1 MSIFIHKDSRVVVQG
16 VTGKEGAFWAK
27 HMKDMGTQVVFGVT
41 PGKEGQDV
49 DGIPVYHSVRRGIK
63 DHPADV
69 AMLFVPP
76 KFTKDAVFEALDAGI
91 KKICT
96 IADGIPLHEAI
107 QIRRAALS
115 CGAMVVG
122 GNTSGIISV
131 GEAMLGTIPY
141 WIDRVYKKGHVGV
154 MTRSGSLTNEVT
166 AEIVKGGFGVT
177 TLIGVGG
184 DPVPGTR
191 FAELLPL
198 YEADPD
204 THAVVIIGE
213 LGGTGATFIVP
224 IIFLLFMRSKQLKA
238 VGKASVVPVMFA
250 VNEPLLFAAPI
261 ILNPYFLIPFLFAP
275 VANVLIGKFF
285 IDFLGMNGFIYAMP
299 WALPG
304 PIGTFIDTN
313 FQPISLV
320 LVVVLL
326 VVDFLIY
333 YPFCKAYDNVLCKQE
348 AETLAEEEAEETKA
362 VKTAAAP
369 AVEAPVVETASATE
383 ASAAP
388 SALKGKDLRVLVLCA
403 GAGTSALLAN
413 ALKEGADEL
422 GIDITANAGAYGSHY
437 AIMDQYNVIVLA
449 PQVRTY
455 YNEMKADTDRLGITL
470 LSPKG
475 KQYIDLTK
483 DPKGAVAWI
492 EENLEA

>member
-1 MSIFIHKDSRVVVQG
+1 
-16 VTGKEGAFWAK
+16 
-27 HMKDMGTQVVFGVT
+27 
-41 PGKEGQDV
+41 
-49 DGIPVYHSVRRGIK
+49 
-63 DHPADV
+63 
-69 AMLFVPP
+69 MLFVPP

-213 LGGTGATFIVP
+213 LGGTMEEEVAEAMEAKAFTKPLVAFMGGRTAPEGKRMATQAP
-224 IIFLLFMRSKQLKA
+224 SSPAARHREGQDRSHRQGRRQVAKRPSEVARFKGIPRIT
-238 VGKASVVPVMFA
+238 GKAG
-250 VNEPLLFAAPI
+250 
-261 ILNPYFLIPFLFAP
+261 
-275 VANVLIGKFF
+275 VL
-285 IDFLGMNGFIYAMP
+285 
-299 WALPG
+299 ALP
-304 PIGTFIDTN
+304 PFSIPPPGT
-313 FQPISLV
+313 
-320 LVVVLL
+320 
-326 VVDFLIY
+326 
-333 YPFCKAYDNVLCKQE
+333 PFW
-348 AETLAEEEAEETKA
+348 
-362 VKTAAAP
+362 
-369 AVEAPVVETASATE
+369 
-383 ASAAP
+383 
-388 SALKGKDLRVLVLCA
+388 RR
-403 GAGTSALLAN
+403 
-413 ALKEGADEL
+413 
-422 GIDITANAGAYGSHY
+422 
-437 AIMDQYNVIVLA
+437 MF
-449 PQVRTY
+449 
-455 YNEMKADTDRLGITL
+455 
-470 LSPKG
+470 
-475 KQYIDLTK
+475 
-483 DPKGAVAWI
+483 
-492 EENLEA
+492 

>member
-213 LGGTGATFIVP
+213 P
-224 IIFLLFMRSKQLKA
+224 WKPRPSPSRSWPSWA
-238 VGKASVVPVMFA
+238 DARHPKASAWATQAPSSPA
-250 VNEPLLFAAPI
+250 GAAP
-261 ILNPYFLIPFLFAP
+261 
-275 VANVLIGKFF
+275 
-285 IDFLGMNGFIYAMP
+285 
-299 WALPG
+299 
-304 PIGTFIDTN
+304 
-313 FQPISLV
+313 
-320 LVVVLL
+320 
-326 VVDFLIY
+326 
-333 YPFCKAYDNVLCKQE
+333 
-348 AETLAEEEAEETKA
+348 
-362 VKTAAAP
+362 
-369 AVEAPVVETASATE
+369 
-383 ASAAP
+383 
-388 SALKGKDLRVLVLCA
+388 
-403 GAGTSALLAN
+403 
-413 ALKEGADEL
+413 
-422 GIDITANAGAYGSHY
+422 
-437 AIMDQYNVIVLA
+437 
-449 PQVRTY
+449 
-455 YNEMKADTDRLGITL
+455 
-470 LSPKG
+470 
-475 KQYIDLTK
+475 
-483 DPKGAVAWI
+483 
-492 EENLEA
+492 